1 MFPSSPQ
8 RPCSSLLPC
17 RVQGSPRDDGNYDG
31 AMHDDFG
38 AVSLLLEN
46 QPHAATGP
54 LQGLSFAAK
63 DLFDVAGL
71 PTTAGNPDFAE
82 QWGLPRRD
90 AWAVAAL
97 KKAGARLIAKT
108 HTHEL
113 AYGMTGI
120 NPHFGTPQNPKVPGG
135 IPGGSSSGSAVAV
148 AAGLVPVALGS
159 DTAGSV
165 RIPASLCGTYAY
177 RPTHGLIPATGV
189 VPLAPS
195 YDTVGLLAAH
205 PELMLQFA
213 RVLLADALPTVRF
226 ERAVVMRDA
235 LELCAPE
242 AQVAMLRVAKKLESL
257 GIKIE
262 DKSLGLL
269 QEARETQRVL
279 QGAQAWGF
287 HQKWLE
293 EKQPRLGEDVRRLLE
308 MASSYSPGEIGQALS
323 EQVRL
328 RSEMGAWL
336 EPGTLVL
343 LPSTPSSAP
352 QRADLQDTRQ
362 ALEFRWR
369 TLSLTCYASLLGA
382 PVVTVPAAR
391 PGDKPIGVQ
400 LVGAWGGDMG
410 LLDLA
415 RRAWG

>member
-1 MFPSSPQ
+1 
-8 RPCSSLLPC
+8 
-17 RVQGSPRDDGNYDG
+17 
-31 AMHDDFG
+31 MHDGFG
-38 AVSLLLEN
+38 AVSLFLEN

-82 QWGLPRRD
+82 RWGLPRRD

-97 KKAGARLIAKT
+97 KQAGAKLIAKT

-113 AYGMTGI
+113 AYGITGI
-120 NPHFGTPQNPKVPGG
+120 NPHFGTPQNPKVLGG

-165 RIPASLCGTYAY
+165 RIPASFCGAYAY
-177 RPTHGLIPATGV
+177 RPTHGAIPTKGM

-195 YDTVGLLAAH
+195 CDTVGLLAAD
-205 PELMLQFA
+205 PELMLRFA
-213 RVLLADALPTVRF
+213 RVLLADALPVVGF
-226 ERAVVMRDA
+226 DRAVILRDA

-242 AQVAMLRVAKKLESL
+242 AQVATLWVASKLESL

-262 DKSLGLL
+262 EKSLGLL

-287 HQKWLE
+287 HQKWIE
-293 EKQPRLGEDVRRLLE
+293 EKQPRLGADVRRLLE
-308 MASSYSPGEIGQALS
+308 MASSYSPGEIGRALS

-328 RSEMGAWL
+328 RSEMGTWL

-343 LPSTPSSAP
+343 LPATPSAAP
-352 QRADLQDTRQ
+352 PLADLQESEQ

-369 TLSLTCYASLLGA
+369 TLSLTCYASVLGV
-382 PVVTVPAAR
+382 PVVTVPAAQ
-391 PGDKPIGVQ
+391 PGEKPIGVQ
-400 LVGAWGGDMG
+400 LVGAWGSDRG
-410 LLDLA
+410 LLELVQQ
-415 RRAWG
+415 AWE

>member
-1 MFPSSPQ
+1 
-8 RPCSSLLPC
+8 
-17 RVQGSPRDDGNYDG
+17 
-31 AMHDDFG
+31 MHDGFG
-38 AVSLLLEN
+38 AVSLFLEN

-82 QWGLPRRD
+82 RWGLPRRD

-97 KKAGARLIAKT
+97 KQAGAKLIAKT

-113 AYGMTGI
+113 AYGITGI
-120 NPHFGTPQNPKVPGG
+120 NPHFGTPQNPKVLGG
-135 IPGGSSSGSAVAV
+135 IPGSSSSGSAVAV

-165 RIPASLCGTYAY
+165 RIPASFCGAYAY
-177 RPTHGLIPATGV
+177 RPTHGAIPTKGM

-195 YDTVGLLAAH
+195 YDTVGLLAAD
-205 PELMLQFA
+205 PELMLRFA
-213 RVLLADALPTVRF
+213 RVLLADALPVVGF
-226 ERAVVMRDA
+226 DRAVILRDA

-242 AQVAMLRVAKKLESL
+242 AQVATLWVASKLESL

-262 DKSLGLL
+262 EKSLGLL

-287 HQKWLE
+287 HQKWIE
-293 EKQPRLGEDVRRLLE
+293 EKQPRLGADVRRLLE
-308 MASSYSPGEIGQALS
+308 MASSYSPGEIGRALS

-328 RSEMGAWL
+328 RSEMGTWL

-343 LPSTPSSAP
+343 LPATPSAAP
-352 QRADLQDTRQ
+352 PLADLQETEQ

-369 TLSLTCYASLLGA
+369 TLSLTCYASVLGV
-382 PVVTVPAAR
+382 PVVTVPAAQ
-391 PGDKPIGVQ
+391 PGEKPIGVQ
-400 LVGAWGGDMG
+400 LVGAWGSDRG
-410 LLDLA
+410 LLELVQQ
-415 RRAWG
+415 AWE

>member
-1 MFPSSPQ
+1 
-8 RPCSSLLPC
+8 
-17 RVQGSPRDDGNYDG
+17 
-31 AMHDDFG
+31 MHDGFG
-38 AVSLLLEN
+38 AVSLFLEN

-82 QWGLPRRD
+82 RWGLPRRD

-97 KKAGARLIAKT
+97 KQAGAKLIAKT

-113 AYGMTGI
+113 AYGITGI
-120 NPHFGTPQNPKVPGG
+120 NPHFGTPQNPKVLGG

-165 RIPASLCGTYAY
+165 RIPASFCGAYAY
-177 RPTHGLIPATGV
+177 RPTHGAIPTKGM

-195 YDTVGLLAAH
+195 CDTVGLLAAD
-205 PELMLQFA
+205 PELMLRFA
-213 RVLLADALPTVRF
+213 RVLLADALPVVGF
-226 ERAVVMRDA
+226 DRAVILRDA

-242 AQVAMLRVAKKLESL
+242 AQVATLWVASKLESL

-262 DKSLGLL
+262 EKSLGLL

-287 HQKWLE
+287 HQKWIE
-293 EKQPRLGEDVRRLLE
+293 EKQPRLGADVRRLLE
-308 MASSYSPGEIGQALS
+308 MASSYSPGEIGRALS

-328 RSEMGAWL
+328 RSEMGTWL

-343 LPSTPSSAP
+343 LPATPSAAP
-352 QRADLQDTRQ
+352 PLADLQETEQ

-369 TLSLTCYASLLGA
+369 TLSLTCYASVLGV
-382 PVVTVPAAR
+382 PVVTVPAAQ
-391 PGDKPIGVQ
+391 PGEKPIGVQ
-400 LVGAWGGDMG
+400 LVGAWGSDRG
-410 LLDLA
+410 LLELVQQ
-415 RRAWG
+415 AWE

>member
-1 MFPSSPQ
+1 
-8 RPCSSLLPC
+8 
-17 RVQGSPRDDGNYDG
+17 
-31 AMHDDFG
+31 MHDGFG
-38 AVSLLLEN
+38 AVSLFLEN
-46 QPHAATGP
+46 QPYAATGP

-82 QWGLPRRD
+82 RWGLPRRD

-97 KKAGARLIAKT
+97 KQAGAKLIAKT

-113 AYGMTGI
+113 AYGITGI
-120 NPHFGTPQNPKVPGG
+120 NPHFGTPQNPKVLGG

-165 RIPASLCGTYAY
+165 RIPASFCGAYAY
-177 RPTHGLIPATGV
+177 RPTHGAIPTKGM

-195 YDTVGLLAAH
+195 YDTVGLLAAD
-205 PELMLQFA
+205 PELMLRFA
-213 RVLLADALPTVRF
+213 RVLLADALPVVGF
-226 ERAVVMRDA
+226 DRAVILRDA

-242 AQVAMLRVAKKLESL
+242 AQVATLWVASKLESL

-262 DKSLGLL
+262 EKSLGLL

-287 HQKWLE
+287 HQKWIE
-293 EKQPRLGEDVRRLLE
+293 EKQPRLGADVRRLLE
-308 MASSYSPGEIGQALS
+308 MASSYSPGEIGRALS

-328 RSEMGAWL
+328 RSEMGTWL

-343 LPSTPSSAP
+343 LPATPSAAP
-352 QRADLQDTRQ
+352 PLADLQETEQ

-369 TLSLTCYASLLGA
+369 TLSLTCYASVLGV
-382 PVVTVPAAR
+382 PVVTVPAAQ
-391 PGDKPIGVQ
+391 PGEKPIGVQ
-400 LVGAWGGDMG
+400 LVGAWGSDRG
-410 LLDLA
+410 LLELVQQ
-415 RRAWG
+415 AWE

>member
-1 MFPSSPQ
+1 
-8 RPCSSLLPC
+8 
-17 RVQGSPRDDGNYDG
+17 
-31 AMHDDFG
+31 MHDGFG
-38 AVSLLLEN
+38 AVSLFLEN

-82 QWGLPRRD
+82 RWGLPRRD

-97 KKAGARLIAKT
+97 KQAGAKLIAKT

-113 AYGMTGI
+113 AYGITGI
-120 NPHFGTPQNPKVPGG
+120 NPHFGTPQNPKVLGG

-165 RIPASLCGTYAY
+165 RIPASFCGAYAY
-177 RPTHGLIPATGV
+177 RPTHGAIPTKGM

-195 YDTVGLLAAH
+195 YDTVGLLAAD
-205 PELMLQFA
+205 PELMLRFA
-213 RVLLADALPTVRF
+213 RVLLADALPVVGF
-226 ERAVVMRDA
+226 DRAVILRDA

-242 AQVAMLRVAKKLESL
+242 AQVATLWVASKLESL

-262 DKSLGLL
+262 EKSLGLL

-287 HQKWLE
+287 HQKWIE
-293 EKQPRLGEDVRRLLE
+293 EKQPRLGADVRRLLE
-308 MASSYSPGEIGQALS
+308 MASSYSPGEIGRALS

-328 RSEMGAWL
+328 RSEMGTWL

-343 LPSTPSSAP
+343 LPATPSAAP
-352 QRADLQDTRQ
+352 PLADLQETEQ

-369 TLSLTCYASLLGA
+369 TLSLTCYASVLGV
-382 PVVTVPAAR
+382 PVVTVPAAQ
-391 PGDKPIGVQ
+391 PGEKPIGVQ
-400 LVGAWGGDMG
+400 LVGAWGSDRG
-410 LLDLA
+410 LLELVQQV
-415 RRAWG
+415 WE

>member
-1 MFPSSPQ
+1 M
-8 RPCSSLLPC
+8 L
-17 RVQGSPRDDGNYDG
+17 
-31 AMHDDFG
+31 HDDFG

-82 QWGLPRRD
+82 QWGLPAQD

-97 KKAGARLIAKT
+97 KKAGAKLIAKT

-120 NPHFGTPQNPKVPGG
+120 NPHFGTPQNPRVAGA

-159 DTAGSV
+159 DTGGSV

-205 PELMLQFA
+205 PEGMARFA
-213 RVLLADALPTVRF
+213 RVLLANALPMVRF
-226 ERAVVMRDA
+226 DRAVIMCDA

-242 AQVAMLRVAKKLESL
+242 AQVAAQQVAKKLESL
-257 GIKIE
+257 GCKVE
-262 DKSLGLL
+262 ERSLGLL
-269 QEARETQRVL
+269 QEAREVQRVL

-287 HQKWLE
+287 HQKWVE

-308 MASSYSPGEIGQALS
+308 MASSYSPGEIGRALS

-336 EPGTLVL
+336 EPDTLVL

-352 QRADLQDTRQ
+352 QRADLQDTGQ

-369 TLSLTCYASLLGA
+369 TLSLTCYASVLGA
-382 PVVTVPAAR
+382 PVVAVPAAQL
-391 PGDKPIGVQ
+391 GEKPIGVQ
-400 LVGAWGGDMG
+400 LVGVWGSDMG
-410 LLDLA
+410 LLDLT

>member
-1 MFPSSPQ
+1 
-8 RPCSSLLPC
+8 
-17 RVQGSPRDDGNYDG
+17 
-31 AMHDDFG
+31 MHDGFG
-38 AVSLLLEN
+38 AVSLFLEN

-82 QWGLPRRD
+82 RWGLPRRD

-97 KKAGARLIAKT
+97 KQAGAKLIAKT

-113 AYGMTGI
+113 AYGITGI
-120 NPHFGTPQNPKVPGG
+120 NPHFGTPQNPKVLGG

-148 AAGLVPVALGS
+148 AAGVVPVALGS

-165 RIPASLCGTYAY
+165 RIPASFCGAYAY
-177 RPTHGLIPATGV
+177 RPTHGAIPTKGM

-195 YDTVGLLAAH
+195 YDTVGLLAAD
-205 PELMLQFA
+205 PELMLRFA
-213 RVLLADALPTVRF
+213 RVLLADALPVVGF
-226 ERAVVMRDA
+226 DRAVILRDA

-242 AQVAMLRVAKKLESL
+242 AQVATLWVASKLESL

-262 DKSLGLL
+262 EKSLGLL

-287 HQKWLE
+287 HQKWIE
-293 EKQPRLGEDVRRLLE
+293 EKQPRLGADVRRLLE
-308 MASSYSPGEIGQALS
+308 MASSYSPGEIGRALS

-328 RSEMGAWL
+328 RSEMGTWL

-343 LPSTPSSAP
+343 LPATPSAAP
-352 QRADLQDTRQ
+352 PLADLQETEQ

-369 TLSLTCYASLLGA
+369 TLSLTCYASVLGV
-382 PVVTVPAAR
+382 PVVTVPAAQ
-391 PGDKPIGVQ
+391 PGEKPIGVQ
-400 LVGAWGGDMG
+400 LVGAWGSDRG
-410 LLDLA
+410 LLELVQQ
-415 RRAWG
+415 AWE

>member
-1 MFPSSPQ
+1 
-8 RPCSSLLPC
+8 
-17 RVQGSPRDDGNYDG
+17 
-31 AMHDDFG
+31 MHDGFG
-38 AVSLLLEN
+38 AVSLFLEN

-82 QWGLPRRD
+82 RWGLPRRD

-97 KKAGARLIAKT
+97 KQAGAKLIAKT

-113 AYGMTGI
+113 AYGITGI
-120 NPHFGTPQNPKVPGG
+120 NPHFGTPQNPKVLGG

-165 RIPASLCGTYAY
+165 RIPASFCGAYAY
-177 RPTHGLIPATGV
+177 RPTHGAIPTKGM

-195 YDTVGLLAAH
+195 YDTVGLLAAD
-205 PELMLQFA
+205 PELMLRFA
-213 RVLLADALPTVRF
+213 RVLLADALPVVGF
-226 ERAVVMRDA
+226 DRAVILRDA

-242 AQVAMLRVAKKLESL
+242 AQVATLWVASKLESL

-262 DKSLGLL
+262 EKSLGLL

-287 HQKWLE
+287 HQKWIE
-293 EKQPRLGEDVRRLLE
+293 EKQPRLGADVRRLLE
-308 MASSYSPGEIGQALS
+308 MASSYSPGEIGRALS

-328 RSEMGAWL
+328 RSEMGTWL

-343 LPSTPSSAP
+343 LPATPSAAP
-352 QRADLQDTRQ
+352 PLADLQESEQ

-369 TLSLTCYASLLGA
+369 TLSLTCYASVLGV
-382 PVVTVPAAR
+382 PVVTVPAAQ
-391 PGDKPIGVQ
+391 PGEKPIGVQ
-400 LVGAWGGDMG
+400 LVGAWGSDRG
-410 LLDLA
+410 LLELVQQ
-415 RRAWG
+415 AWE

>member
-1 MFPSSPQ
+1 
-8 RPCSSLLPC
+8 
-17 RVQGSPRDDGNYDG
+17 
-31 AMHDDFG
+31 MHDGFG
-38 AVSLLLEN
+38 AVSLFLEN

-82 QWGLPRRD
+82 RWGLPRRD

-97 KKAGARLIAKT
+97 KQAGAKLIAKT

-113 AYGMTGI
+113 AYGITGI
-120 NPHFGTPQNPKVPGG
+120 NPHFGTPQNPKVLGG

-165 RIPASLCGTYAY
+165 RIPASFCGAYAY
-177 RPTHGLIPATGV
+177 RPTHGAIPTKGM

-195 YDTVGLLAAH
+195 YDTVGLLAAD
-205 PELMLQFA
+205 PELMLRFA
-213 RVLLADALPTVRF
+213 RVLLADALPVVGF
-226 ERAVVMRDA
+226 DRAVILRDA

-242 AQVAMLRVAKKLESL
+242 AQVATLWVASKLESL

-262 DKSLGLL
+262 EKSLGLL

-287 HQKWLE
+287 HQKWIE
-293 EKQPRLGEDVRRLLE
+293 EKQPRLGADVRRLLE
-308 MASSYSPGEIGQALS
+308 MASSYSPGEIGRALS

-328 RSEMGAWL
+328 RSEMGTWL

-343 LPSTPSSAP
+343 LPATPSAAP
-352 QRADLQDTRQ
+352 PLANLQETEQ

-369 TLSLTCYASLLGA
+369 TLSLTCYASVLGV
-382 PVVTVPAAR
+382 PVVTVPAAQ
-391 PGDKPIGVQ
+391 PGEKPIGVQ
-400 LVGAWGGDMG
+400 LVGAWGSDRG
-410 LLDLA
+410 LLELVQQ
-415 RRAWG
+415 AWE

>member
-1 MFPSSPQ
+1 
-8 RPCSSLLPC
+8 
-17 RVQGSPRDDGNYDG
+17 
-31 AMHDDFG
+31 MHDGFG
-38 AVSLLLEN
+38 AVSLFLEN

-82 QWGLPRRD
+82 RWGLPRRD

-97 KKAGARLIAKT
+97 KQAGAKLIAKT

-113 AYGMTGI
+113 AYGITGI
-120 NPHFGTPQNPKVPGG
+120 NPHFGTPQNPKVLGG

-165 RIPASLCGTYAY
+165 RIPASFCGAYAY
-177 RPTHGLIPATGV
+177 RPTHGAIPTKGM

-195 YDTVGLLAAH
+195 YDTVGLLAAD
-205 PELMLQFA
+205 PELMLRFA
-213 RVLLADALPTVRF
+213 RVLLADALPVVGF
-226 ERAVVMRDA
+226 DRAVILRNA

-242 AQVAMLRVAKKLESL
+242 AQVATLWVASKLESL

-262 DKSLGLL
+262 EKSLGLL

-287 HQKWLE
+287 HQKWIE
-293 EKQPRLGEDVRRLLE
+293 EKQPRLGADVRRLLE
-308 MASSYSPGEIGQALS
+308 MASSYSPGEIGRALS

-328 RSEMGAWL
+328 RSEMGTWL

-343 LPSTPSSAP
+343 LPATPSAAP
-352 QRADLQDTRQ
+352 PLADLQETEQ

-369 TLSLTCYASLLGA
+369 TLSLTCYASVLGV
-382 PVVTVPAAR
+382 PVVTVPAAQ
-391 PGDKPIGVQ
+391 PGEKPIGVQ
-400 LVGAWGGDMG
+400 LVGAWGSDRG
-410 LLDLA
+410 LLELVQQ
-415 RRAWG
+415 AWE

>member
-1 MFPSSPQ
+1 
-8 RPCSSLLPC
+8 
-17 RVQGSPRDDGNYDG
+17 
-31 AMHDDFG
+31 MHDGFG
-38 AVSLLLEN
+38 AVSLFLEN

-82 QWGLPRRD
+82 RWGLPRRD

-97 KKAGARLIAKT
+97 KQAGAKLIAKT

-113 AYGMTGI
+113 AYGITGI
-120 NPHFGTPQNPKVPGG
+120 NPHFGTPQNPKVLGG

-165 RIPASLCGTYAY
+165 RIPASFCGAYAY
-177 RPTHGLIPATGV
+177 RPTHGAIPTKEM

-195 YDTVGLLAAH
+195 YDTVGLLAAD
-205 PELMLQFA
+205 PELMLRFA
-213 RVLLADALPTVRF
+213 RVLLADALPVVGF
-226 ERAVVMRDA
+226 DRAVILRDA

-242 AQVAMLRVAKKLESL
+242 AQVATLWVASKLESL

-262 DKSLGLL
+262 EKSLGLL

-287 HQKWLE
+287 HQKWIE
-293 EKQPRLGEDVRRLLE
+293 EKQPRLGADVRRLLE
-308 MASSYSPGEIGQALS
+308 MASSYSPGEIGRALS

-328 RSEMGAWL
+328 RSEMGTWL

-343 LPSTPSSAP
+343 LPATPSAAP
-352 QRADLQDTRQ
+352 PLADLQETEQ

-369 TLSLTCYASLLGA
+369 TLSLTCYASVLGV
-382 PVVTVPAAR
+382 PVVTVPAAQ
-391 PGDKPIGVQ
+391 PGEKPIGVQ
-400 LVGAWGGDMG
+400 LVGAWGSDRG
-410 LLDLA
+410 LLELVQQ
-415 RRAWG
+415 AWE